1 MSDASIPSVMASQLT
16 RDEVERIAELARLT
30 LTSDEASR
38 FARDLTAILEYAADI
53 ARVDTTGV
61 SPAGSSGSAAWRED
75 TPVASLPRKT
85 VTDVAPDAAGDAGLF
100 RVPKV
105 L

>member
-1 MSDASIPSVMASQLT
+1 MTSLLT
-16 RDEVERIAELARLT
+16 RDARERIPELARLT

-38 FARDLTAILEYAADI
+38 FARDLTAILEYAAAI
-53 ARVDTTGV
+53 AQVDTTDV
-61 SPAGSSGSAAWRED
+61 SPAGVGVDAAWRED
-75 TPVASLPRKT
+75 EPTPSLARQI
-85 VTDVAPDAAGDAGLF
+85 VIDEAPDAAAEAGLF

>member
-1 MSDASIPSVMASQLT
+1 MASQLT
-16 RDEVERIAELARLT
+16 RDEVERIAALARLT
-30 LTSDEASR
+30 LTSEEASR

-53 ARVDTTGV
+53 ARVDTTDV
-61 SPAGSSGSAAWRED
+61 PPAGVDVDSVWRED
-75 TPVASLPRKT
+75 TPAASLPRQI
-85 VTDVAPDAAGDAGLF
+85 VIDEAPDAAGETGLF

>member
-1 MSDASIPSVMASQLT
+1 MASLLT

-61 SPAGSSGSAAWRED
+61 SPAGVGMDAAWRED
-75 TPVASLPRKT
+75 QAAPSLVRQI
-85 VTDVAPDAAGDAGLF
+85 VIDEAPDAATDAGLF